1 MSALVVADAF
11 SSSRRGRN
19 SSRTVPVLINPDSDN
34 DGMSDVWELQFGLNR
49 FLGSD
54 GTLDGD
60 GDGMSNLDEFRA
72 GLNPTN
78 AASVLRLQAVA
89 VSGTGIRV
97 RFNVGGGRN
106 WSLLRAD
113 SLARDAV
120 WSLVTNGFT
129 GATEE
134 TAEVEVSGG
143 QVAFFKVVVTG
154 P

>member
-1 MSALVVADAF
+1 
-11 SSSRRGRN
+11 
-19 SSRTVPVLINPDSDN
+19 
-34 DGMSDVWELQFGLNR
+34 VWELQFGLNR

-54 GTLDGD
+54 GTLDAD
-60 GDGMSNLDEFRA
+60 GDGMSNRDEFRA

-78 AASVLRLQAVA
+78 AASVLRLQVVP
-89 VSGTGIRV
+89 VSGGGIRV

-113 SLARDAV
+113 SLVRDAV

-129 GATEE
+129 GTSEE
-134 TAEVEVSGG
+134 TSEVEVSDG